1 MQQRDLLKDQIE
13 QLGRTLGKVIAEF
26 LGLKNQG
33 DTTFALEQV
42 IQNLKTALNFELDHL
57 DVIGQVRSLSLTQ

>member
-33 DTTFALEQV
+33 DTTLALEASHPKFK
-42 IQNLKTALNFELDHL
+42 N
-57 DVIGQVRSLSLTQ
+57 STQF